1 MPKCAIVNAHWLQ
14 NVMVHEDFMSNCKC
28 AERKIYK
35 NIDDL
40 NTKIVVILFEKEI
53 KGNIT

>member
-1 MPKCAIVNAHWLQ
+1 
-14 NVMVHEDFMSNCKC
+14 MVHEDFMSNCKC
-28 AERKIYK
+28 AERKTYK